1 MNRML
6 IGPGV
11 HLHQQNNGV
20 VVIGEQTGA
29 PPTHKERLKQKPNNF
44 PETIG
49 KQHGERLLQ
58 QTNLLFQEK
67 LNLDLDQISI
77 GWRPLPKDGMPIIGW
92 LPYRPNSYVATMHSG
107 VSLAA
112 IVAKVA
118 SQEILDGVSNN
129 LLKEFRPSRFF

>member
-1 MNRML
+1 M
-6 IGPGV
+6 
-11 HLHQQNNGV
+11 
-20 VVIGEQTGA
+20 
-29 PPTHKERLKQKPNNF
+29 
-44 PETIG
+44 
-49 KQHGERLLQ
+49 Q

-92 LPYRPNSYVATMHSG
+92 LPNRPNSYVATMHSG

-118 SQEILDGVSNN
+118 SQEVLDGVSNT